1 MSYKCEHRYT
11 PRQYDST
18 ACENVWPEVH
28 TARKGEM
35 SEQQREIR
43 YWKER
48 YRQEDE
54 ARRELEAQR
63 DELLADLQE
72 IGKRADLI
80 LAALPAPRLTVKQ
93 WHDAHGQAGMIS
105 AIAKAKEAR

>member
-1 MSYKCEHRYT
+1 
-11 PRQYDST
+11 
-18 ACENVWPEVH
+18 
-28 TARKGEM
+28 M
-35 SEQQREIR
+35 SETLREYMDKLHCSQVSFDQLAKWHWAYKAR
-43 YWKER
+43 L
-48 YRQEDE
+48 RQI
-54 ARRELEAQR
+54 EAQR
-63 DELLADLQE
+63 DELVAALQE